1 MHEHVRGTQRVRACL
16 QVHCQTR
23 LDAKRRELIAQVFVS
38 GVQPKL
44 CAAKRMIALGVLGQR
59 APGTRT
65 RTVVCPTP
73 CRCAGELPTTIRDLK
88 LWAYRP
94 RVNKEVTST
103 ERGAAFKAFSLR
115 SRSGMF
121 AIQFFFDGPVKLRLP
136 PPLLLPVFVDGAQ
149 THRGCARKSTGRLNA
164 ARTVPQ
170 AAGPGQGAKFV
181 LRSSGPKHQEPR
193 PCSDR

>member
-23 LDAKRRELIAQVFVS
+23 LDAKRRELVAQVFVS

-44 CAAKRMIALGVLGQR
+44 CAAKRMIAHGVHGQR

-73 CRCAGELPTTIRDLK
+73 CRCAGELTTTIRDLK

-121 AIQFFFDGPVKLRLP
+121 AIQFFSTAQSSCASHHRCCFQCLSMGLKITE
-136 PPLLLPVFVDGAQ
+136 GAPE
-149 THRGCARKSTGRLNA
+149 N
-164 ARTVPQ
+164 PQ
-170 AAGPGQGAKFV
+170 AG
-181 LRSSGPKHQEPR
+181 
-193 PCSDR
+193 